1 MRMPVSISRFLALAA
16 LVAGAL
22 LLPTSNAWAQ
32 G

>member
-1 MRMPVSISRFLALAA
+1 MTNLFSIRRLIVMAALAA
-16 LVAGAL
+16 AAV

>member
-1 MRMPVSISRFLALAA
+1 MLITLNRFLSLAA

>member
-1 MRMPVSISRFLALAA
+1 MLVTIRRVLSLAA

>member
-1 MRMPVSISRFLALAA
+1 MLVTFSRFLSLAA

>member
-1 MRMPVSISRFLALAA
+1 MPVRIRGVLSPAA

>member
-1 MRMPVSISRFLALAA
+1 MPVTISRFLSLAA
-16 LVAGAL
+16 LVAVAL

>member
-1 MRMPVSISRFLALAA
+1 MPVTVRRFLSLAA

-22 LLPTSNAWAQ
+22 LLPTPNAWAQ